1 MSLHVYHDR
10 KKLKWQGFML
20 SEHNAMMAKDEKERK
35 FIWPAKELMTKEEI
49 DRILYEAK
57 LKNKAVAIQK
67 EEMNEEGLYSPDV
80 TGKIQGYDELG
91 VFISGQKVD
100 YDEIRSVE
108 FFEEKKWSDLS

>member
-49 DRILYEAK
+49 DRTLYEAK

-67 EEMNEEGLYSPDV
+67 EEMDTNGLYSADIV
-80 TGKIQGYDELG
+80 GKIQGYDELG
-91 VFISGQKVD
+91 IYISGQKVD
-100 YDEIRSVE
+100 FDEIRSVE
-108 FFEEKKWSDLS
+108 FFVEKKWSALD